1 MKSQR
6 QLQIGENIKRL
17 MSEILMR
24 EDFLFV
30 NNNVITILE
39 ADVSPDAKNVK
50 IYVDIF
56 GDNSKKQITF
66 DKLSSRTLH
75 FRFELAKKIKLRVMP
90 EINFV
95 LDKTNDNASIIENIV
110 AHETKSYQDTTS
122 LPIKTQKTSKKP
134 RKKT

>member
-56 GDNSKKQITF
+56 GDDSKKQITF

-95 LDKTNDNASIIENIV
+95 LDKTNDNASIIENII

-122 LPIKTQKTSKKP
+122 LPIKTSKISKKP

>member
-56 GDNSKKQITF
+56 GDDSKKQITF

-95 LDKTNDNASIIENIV
+95 LDKTNDNASIIENII
-110 AHETKSYQDTTS
+110 AHETKSYQDNTS
-122 LPIKTQKTSKKP
+122 LPIKTHKTSKKP

>member
-56 GDNSKKQITF
+56 GDDSKKQITF

-95 LDKTNDNASIIENIV
+95 LDKTNDNASIIENII

-122 LPIKTQKTSKKP
+122 LPIKTHKTSKKP